1 VGLIQIKE
9 GRRSIN
15 MEDKLIYRRVKK
27 DSRKGMICNYVEV
40 SISWDGGGCTREELR
55 NLEFIKDKKETKEVI
70 K

>member
-1 VGLIQIKE
+1 
-9 GRRSIN
+9 

-55 NLEFIKDKKETKEVI
+55 NLEFIKDEKETKEVI